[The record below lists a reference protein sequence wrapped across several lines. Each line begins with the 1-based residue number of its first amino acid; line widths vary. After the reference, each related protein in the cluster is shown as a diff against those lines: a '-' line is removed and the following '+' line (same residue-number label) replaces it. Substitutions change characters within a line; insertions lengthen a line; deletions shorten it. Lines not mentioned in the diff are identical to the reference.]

1 MPTHTRYRVDV
12 IGDESQ
18 GGTYVLRIR
27 VREPL
32 AMPFGRFRK
41 GKVIDVPAGD
51 CLYIGS
57 ALAKK
62 GGVSL
67 ARRLVRHA
75 SRTGDRQPHVM
86 RDVLIAR
93 FAEVGLGAGDLRPRK
108 GKHLHWNV
116 DHLLDR
122 SEAEL
127 ARVYAIRSEERLERA
142 IGEMFLADPHVH
154 VFEQGLGANDL
165 PGNTNILHV
174 NADEQWW
181 GGLPTR
187 VEALLPA
194 ASDRLPQHG
203 VP

>member
-1 MPTHTRYRVDV
+1 MPAETAYRVDI
-12 IGDESQ
+12 IGEQ
-18 GGTYVLRIR
+18 TQAGTYVLRIR

-32 AMPFGRFRK
+32 SMPFGRFRK

-75 SRTGDRQPHVM
+75 SRTGDRSPHAI

-93 FAEVGLGAGDLRPRK
+93 FAEVGLGTGDLRPRK

-122 SEAEL
+122 PEAGL
-127 ARVYAIRSEERLERA
+127 TRVYAIRSEARLERA
-142 IGEMFLADPHVH
+142 IGEMLLADPHVH
-154 VFEQGLGANDL
+154 VFEKGLGANDL

-174 NADEQWW
+174 AAGEAWWDE
-181 GGLPTR
+181 LATR
-187 VEALLPA
+187 VWSE
-194 ASDRLPQHG
+194 
-203 VP
+203 